1 MIRVSLSP
9 LAEQDLEEI
18 GDYIAADS
26 PHRAITFIKE
36 LRRTCEKLALA
47 PAIGT
52 HRPELGDGIRMFPHG
67 NYLIFYRA
75 TTARM
80 RIERIMHGARDI
92 DRDDLG
98 FPSQ

>member
-1 MIRVSLSP
+1 MIQVSPSP

-26 PHRAITFIKE
+26 PHRALTSTKE

-47 PAIGT
+47 PAIST

-67 NYLIFYRA
+67 NYLIFYPA

-98 FPSQ
+98 SPSQ